1 MHEIGTPLGK
11 AVVVGFAAYVVGSAF
26 KLDALKVRHD
36 LRDTLERLLSIGG
49 GGVFSKCK
57 EDGCRYRLIA
67 TDD

>member
-1 MHEIGTPLGK
+1 MDEIGTPLGK

-26 KLDALKVRHD
+26 KLNALKVRGD
-36 LRDTLERLLSIGG
+36 LRDTLERLFSIGG
-49 GGVFSKCK
+49 GGVLSKCK